1 MTDLRKAAAQALKA
15 LEAQHTDRLAYSNAK
30 RRANATC
37 GEFKDSPLSA
47 LIESGYMQ
55 SLGKQTHE
63 AIYALHA
70 ALAAQPQQA
79 AADHPAYQLGFADG
93 AAQYAHKTALRNN
106 VLKGQP

>member
-70 ALAAQPQQA
+70 ALAAQAQQA
-79 AADHPAYQLGFADG
+79 TEARESLGWSAADESSFKEQ
-93 AAQYAHKTALRNN
+93 R
-106 VLKGQP
+106 

>member
-70 ALAAQPQQA
+70 ALAAQPQQDTDA
-79 AADHPAYQLGFADG
+79 GEQ
-93 AAQYAHKTALRNN
+93 K
-106 VLKGQP
+106 